1 MPDPALNRLQ
11 AELRRLY
18 LPNLAGTAHSSAT
31 GTAPAT
37 GSPHPAPE
45 EAPLIDARGQV
56 PAMVLALARP
66 ADWPALSAVWH
77 GVQADLD
84 LPAPA
89 IAVAGADGYQLWFS
103 LAEPVPAAQAAA
115 FLDALR
121 RRYLG
126 DIKVSRV
133 GLLPAA
139 AGSPQQTVHARPV
152 PAMLPDNGHW
162 SAFVTADLAPVFDD
176 EPWLDSPPNP
186 GGQADLLSRLK
197 SIPVADFE
205 QALQRLLPAP
215 QLADAKAAVDSPAL
229 DTPAIDSPAPA
240 GAGSGLG
247 SDEGASP
254 TTGCPAPAA
263 AARDPKRFLLDVMN
277 DDSVPLSLRIAAATA
292 LLPYVDE
299 PGRASP
305 EKLS

>member
-11 AELRRLY
+11 AELQRLY
-18 LPNLAGTAHSSAT
+18 LPNDSSIAHRAAT

-37 GSPHPAPE
+37 GGPHPAPE
-45 EAPLIDARGQV
+45 DVPLLDARGRV
-56 PAMVLALARP
+56 RTMVLALARP
-66 ADWPALSAVWH
+66 ADWVALSQVWQ
-77 GVQADLD
+77 GVQVDLD

-103 LAEPVPAAQAAA
+103 LAEPVAAAQAAA

-121 RRYLG
+121 QRYLG
-126 DIKVSRV
+126 DIRASRV
-133 GLLPAA
+133 GLLPVAA
-139 AGSPQQTVHARPV
+139 AAAESPLQAAHARRV
-152 PAMLPDNGHW
+152 PAALPDNGHW

-197 SIPVADFE
+197 SIAAADFQ
-205 QALQRLLPAP
+205 QALQRLRPAP
-215 QLADAKAAVDSPAL
+215 LLIDTKPAM
-229 DTPAIDSPAPA
+229 DAPA
-240 GAGSGLG
+240 SAEAGSGLGLGPG

-254 TTGCPAPAA
+254 TTDGPAPAA

-277 DDSVPLSLRIAAATA
+277 DDSVPLALRIDAAKA

-299 PGRASP
+299 LGRA
-305 EKLS
+305 